1 MSSLRKQMYKLKRV
15 DPDCWMLRGES
26 QRLTK
31 DMKRSREGTK
41 SLQGIHTKINKDR
54 KKMVNPV

>member
-31 DMKRSREGTK
+31 DKKKSREG
-41 SLQGIHTKINKDR
+41 LGIGGITEEEN
-54 KKMVNPV
+54 